1 VTDEPEVTR
10 PSSQRLDKQLLLK
23 IFSEALVRPRRNDT
37 AAPVVCSENGDSS
50 GEVPSEDDPPRL
62 QQ

>member
-1 VTDEPEVTR
+1 MTDEPEVTR

-37 AAPVVCSENGDSS
+37 DLPDGCSENSEPYS
-50 GEVPSEDDPPRL
+50 EVPDTDRLPRL
-62 QQ
+62 QK